1 MLTIAIVDIAGYILF
16 GLFIILGLGFLLWR
30 LNKEKISIDKR
41 IKVYSMI
48 PIYRRYKQTQ
58 ISFLFAV
65 HISSL
70 LMSGL
75 SIKEI
80 LSSLSRQK
88 KQPILAYYASLLTNE
103 LSRGIY
109 VTNLLARLPLLDKQ
123 LSVIFQKHSDVKA
136 LEKDLS
142 VYSELQTEETHRK
155 IMKAIT
161 YIQPVF
167 LLCWPG

>member
-1 MLTIAIVDIAGYILF
+1 
-16 GLFIILGLGFLLWR
+16 
-30 LNKEKISIDKR
+30 
-41 IKVYSMI
+41 
-48 PIYRRYKQTQ
+48 
-58 ISFLFAV
+58 
-65 HISSL
+65 
-70 LMSGL
+70 MSGL

-155 IMKAIT
+155 
-161 YIQPVF
+161 
-167 LLCWPG
+167 L